1 MSFETGSISL
11 MICPLRN
18 PLPEDYLE
26 RFAKYSAGKL
36 DDVKDEPVMGW
47 VSGRHLLENRIDET
61 TSMCGGFPYLNLR
74 KTERKVPS
82 QLLNAVC
89 RRDELAYMQ
98 ANDCLFVPRKEKCL
112 IKEEAVQSLMP
123 KMVPTISAVPFVV
136 DTAANVLYF
145 GSTSLGK
152 FDVFVMEFTRA
163 LGSDVEPVPLSV
175 DDLMMNLLKKN
186 ETDLPPLTLMSLA
199 NGMDEP
205 QPGRDFLTWLWYE
218 AEVNGGRC
226 SVGNLGDFVLSL
238 EGPLTLAYSPGK
250 TKDPDLAGSGESV
263 IKRGNTLASGEA
275 KAALSSGKK
284 LRKARLTIAR
294 EGGDAEVD
302 KWVFTF
308 DADAFTFGS
317 VKLPVGEEMERES
330 AFEERI
336 SNLHVLH
343 TVFEAYFK
351 KFAAAVM
358 NGKNI
363 ATEKAMRQWVAD
375 RESM

>member
-1 MSFETGSISL
+1 
-11 MICPLRN
+11 MIWPLRN
-18 PLPEDYLE
+18 PMPEDYLE
-26 RFAKYSAGKL
+26 LFAKHSAGKL
-36 DDVKDEPVMGW
+36 DDVKDEPVLGW
-47 VSGRHLLENRIDET
+47 VSGRHLLESRIDED
-61 TSMCGGFPYLNLR
+61 TSKCGGFPYMNLR

-98 ANDCLFVPRKEKCL
+98 AHDCAFVPRKEKRA
-112 IKEEAVQSLMP
+112 IKEEAIEALMP

-136 DTAANVLYF
+136 DIPANVLYF
-145 GSTSLGK
+145 GASSLAK
-152 FDVFVMEFTRA
+152 FDVFVQEFTRA
-163 LGSDVEPVPLSV
+163 LGMDAEPVPISV
-175 DDLMMNLLKKN
+175 EELMETLLKKN
-186 ETDLPPLTLMSLA
+186 ETDLPPLTLTNLA
-199 NGMDEP
+199 NGLDEP

-226 SVGNLGDFVLSL
+226 SVGELGDFVVGL

-250 TKDPDLAGSGESV
+250 TKDPELAGSGESV
-263 IKRGNTLASGEA
+263 VKRGNPMASGEA

-284 LRKARLTIAR
+284 LRKARVTFAR
-294 EGGDAEVD
+294 EGADAEVD

-308 DADAFTFGS
+308 DADTFTFGS
-317 VKLPVGEEMERES
+317 VKLPEGEEMERES

-336 SNLHVLH
+336 ANLHVLH
-343 TVFEAYFK
+343 TVFNAYFK

-375 RESM
+375 RESL

>member
-18 PLPEDYLE
+18 PMPENYLE
-26 RFAKYSAGKL
+26 LFAKHSAGKL
-36 DDVKDEPVMGW
+36 DDVKDEPVLGW
-47 VSGRHLLENRIDET
+47 VSGRHLLESRIDDT

-98 ANDCLFVPRKEKCL
+98 VNDCLFVPRKEKKA
-112 IKEEAVQSLMP
+112 IREAALESLMP
-123 KMVPTISAVPFVV
+123 KMVPTISATPFVV

-145 GSTSLGK
+145 GAASLAK
-152 FDVFVMEFTRA
+152 FDVFVQEFTRA
-163 LGSDVEPVPLSV
+163 LGLDVEPVPISV
-175 DDLMMNLLKKN
+175 DELMVTLLKKN
-186 ETDLPPLTLMSLA
+186 ETDLPPLTLTNLA
-199 NGMDEP
+199 SGMDEP

-218 AEVNGGRC
+218 SEVNGGAC
-226 SVGNLGDFVLSL
+226 SVGDLGDFVLAI

-263 IKRGNTLASGEA
+263 VKRGNPLASGEA

-284 LRKARLTIAR
+284 LRKARVSFAR

-302 KWVFTF
+302 KWSFTF
-308 DADAFTFGS
+308 DADTFTFGS
-317 VKLPVGEEMERES
+317 VKLPTGEEMERES
-330 AFEERI
+330 AFEERV
-336 SNLHVLH
+336 SNLNILH
-343 TVFEAYFK
+343 TVFNAYFK

-358 NGKNI
+358 NGRNI

-375 RESM
+375 RESL

>member
-1 MSFETGSISL
+1 MSFENGSVSL

-18 PLPEDYLE
+18 PMPENYLE
-26 RFAKYSAGKL
+26 LFAKHSAGKL
-36 DDVKDEPVMGW
+36 DDVKDEPVLGW
-47 VSGRHLLENRIDET
+47 VSGRHLLESRIDED
-61 TSMCGGFPYLNLR
+61 TSKCGGFPYMNLR
-74 KTERKVPS
+74 KTERKVPA

-98 ANDCLFVPRKEKCL
+98 AHDCAFVPRKEKRA
-112 IKEEAVQSLMP
+112 IKEEAIEALMP

-136 DTAANVLYF
+136 DTTSNVLYF
-145 GSTSLGK
+145 GASSLAK
-152 FDVFVMEFTRA
+152 FDVFVQEFTRA
-163 LGSDVEPVPLSV
+163 LGMDAEPVPLTV
-175 DDLMMNLLKKN
+175 DELMASLLKKN
-186 ETDLPPLTLMSLA
+186 ETDLPPLTLTNLA

-205 QPGRDFLTWLWYE
+205 QPGRDFLTWLWFE

-226 SVGNLGDFVLSL
+226 SAGEFGDFVAAI

-263 IKRGNTLASGEA
+263 VKRGNPTVSGEA

-284 LRKARLTIAR
+284 LRKARVIFAR
-294 EGGDAEVD
+294 EGANAEVD
-302 KWVFTF
+302 KWAFTF
-308 DADAFTFGS
+308 DADTFTFGS
-317 VKLPVGEEMERES
+317 VKLPEGEEMEREA
-330 AFEERI
+330 AFEERVA
-336 SNLHVLH
+336 NLNILR
-343 TVFEAYFK
+343 TVFSAYFK

-375 RESM
+375 RESL